1 MRVGDTWPMF
11 MWPVGFA
18 AAAINIAM
26 LPREGLPAWMIK
38 STIRWA
44 NAAIAS
50 GIAFVVLVFL
60 YYVVSPWNFIGKA
73 DPIGGEAGYEQV
85 VDRAQAELQKTG
97 ATWIATT
104 DYRTYAMLR
113 WYFNDRV
120 PVIQINE
127 RGRFLGFRDPG
138 MNSIRGHTGLYVARE
153 PDNTSPLWAST
164 TAVREP
170 LERVERSWRGIVM
183 DTYALEKLTGW
194 TPELSPPPDS
204 PLYRWRVLAGDLDLP
219 DAPARASRVCRPRVW
234 PRPSRNERRI
244 LRMFVRIAA
253 LALSVCAIAL
263 PASAADYPDHAIK
276 MIVPF
281 AAGGGTDVLAR
292 IIAQNL
298 NSKWGQPVVVENQ
311 PGASGAIGTRAVMKA
326 PPDGYTLLMAS
337 TGALMAVSG
346 SADADGP
353 FDVNKVLSPIVVA
366 AAPPYLLVVSPT
378 LPVNSTADLIRL
390 AKEKPE
396 GLTFG
401 SSGVGAA
408 SHLSGLLFASATGI
422 KMLHIPYK
430 GTGPAVTDLLGG
442 RIDMMFAPGPV
453 VQQFVQSGQLK
464 ALGVTDTQ
472 RSKFYPDIP
481 TVAETV
487 PGYESV
493 GWFGLLAPPNTPPEI
508 VKALNEV
515 IVAAMQTQEFRD
527 HLATLGAEP
536 KPQTPEEFGR
546 YINADVAK
554 WSKLVK
560 DNDVQLPGGK

>member
-1 MRVGDTWPMF
+1 
-11 MWPVGFA
+11 
-18 AAAINIAM
+18 
-26 LPREGLPAWMIK
+26 
-38 STIRWA
+38 
-44 NAAIAS
+44 
-50 GIAFVVLVFL
+50 
-60 YYVVSPWNFIGKA
+60 
-73 DPIGGEAGYEQV
+73 
-85 VDRAQAELQKTG
+85 
-97 ATWIATT
+97 
-104 DYRTYAMLR
+104 
-113 WYFNDRV
+113 
-120 PVIQINE
+120 
-127 RGRFLGFRDPG
+127 
-138 MNSIRGHTGLYVARE
+138 
-153 PDNTSPLWAST
+153 
-164 TAVREP
+164 
-170 LERVERSWRGIVM
+170 
-183 DTYALEKLTGW
+183 
-194 TPELSPPPDS
+194 
-204 PLYRWRVLAGDLDLP
+204 
-219 DAPARASRVCRPRVW
+219 
-234 PRPSRNERRI
+234 
-244 LRMFVRIAA
+244 MFVRITS
-253 LALSVCAIAL
+253 LVLSVCALAS
-263 PASAADYPDHAIK
+263 PACAADYPDRAIK

-337 TGALMAVSG
+337 TGALMAVSSG
-346 SADADGP
+346 GDGP
-353 FDVNKVLSPIVVA
+353 FDVNKLLSPIAVA
-366 AAPPYLLVVSPT
+366 AAPPYLLVASPT
-378 LPVNSTADLIRL
+378 LPVTSTADLIRY

-472 RSKFYPDIP
+472 RSRFYPDVP
-481 TVAETV
+481 TVSDSV

-508 VKALNEV
+508 VKAINEV
-515 IVAAMQTQEFRD
+515 IVAAMATPEFRD